1 MKNKSKNRS
10 GKMSKTGIV
19 IIAVVA
25 VIVAAIVGV
34 MIYLYSVYNKIY
46 VPVDIVDRSD
56 TYSMPEYP
64 SLETGSVAPEE
75 SETDVTTEA
84 ETAPETL
91 PYEDNPPSGGR
102 PNYNSDA
109 SFGNSPNAIPVYGGV
124 PIYKV
129 EQKDPNITN
138 ILLIGTD
145 SRDVTMDRG
154 RSDTMLVM
162 SYNKSS
168 GELKMVSF
176 MRDSLVPIEGC
187 DWNKLNSAYAF
198 GGVGLCINTI
208 NQLFDLDVQ
217 KFVVI
222 DMNGTE
228 DFIDRIGGLDLYV
241 TQTQAD
247 FYNKWYRLN
256 VTEGMNHLNGEK
268 TMIHLRHRLTDSDF
282 GRTKR
287 QRAVISEIIKKVTG
301 SSMKEVLDLV
311 DFTSNIVKT
320 NIDMVSM
327 TELVTQ
333 VVTNKDKLSL
343 DAQTVPFSDAYGSAW
358 YNGMQVLSFDIERA
372 AARLNDYLY

>member
-1 MKNKSKNRS
+1 MKNKSKKI
-10 GKMSKTGIV
+10 GKAGIV

-25 VIVAAIVGV
+25 VIIAAIVGV
-34 MIYLYSVYNKIY
+34 MIYLYSMYNKIY

-64 SLETGSVAPEE
+64 SLETAPA
-75 SETDVTTEA
+75 ETETAVTTEA
-84 ETAPETL
+84 ETEGAPETL
-91 PYEDNPPSGGR
+91 PYEENPPSQWK

-129 EQKDPNITN
+129 AQKDPNITN

-154 RSDTMLVM
+154 RSDTMIVL

-168 GELKMVSF
+168 GEMKMVSF

-228 DFIDRIGGLDLYV
+228 DFIDRIGGLDIYL

-247 FYNKWYRLN
+247 YYNKYYGMK
-256 VTEGMNHLNGEK
+256 VTEGVNHLNGDN
-268 TMIHLRHRLTDSDF
+268 TMLHLRHRMTDSDF

-287 QRAVISEIIKKVTG
+287 QREVISEIISKVLSSG
-301 SSMKEVLDLV
+301 SLKEVLDLV

-333 VVTNKDKLSL
+333 VVSNKDKLSI
-343 DAQTVPFSDAYGSAW
+343 DAQNVPFSDAYGSAW

-372 AARLNDYLY
+372 AARLNEYLY

>member
-1 MKNKSKNRS
+1 MKKTKNPSK
-10 GKMSKTGIV
+10 KKKILGIV
-19 IIAVVA
+19 LIALAA
-25 VIVAAIVGV
+25 VIVACIVGV
-34 MIYLYSVYNKIY
+34 IIYLYSVYSKIY

-64 SLETGSVAPEE
+64 SLETAPAET
-75 SETDVTTEA
+75 ETDVTQ
-84 ETAPETL
+84 ETGDTPETL
-91 PYEDNPPSGGR
+91 PYDENPPSQWK

-129 EQKDPNITN
+129 PQRDPNITN
-138 ILLIGTD
+138 ILLLGTD

-154 RSDTMLVM
+154 RSDAMIVV

-168 GELKMVSF
+168 GEMKLVSF
-176 MRDSLVPIEGC
+176 LRDSLVPIEGC

-198 GGVGLCINTI
+198 GGVGLTINTI
-208 NQLFDLDVQ
+208 NQLFGLDIQ

-228 DFIDRIGGLDLYV
+228 DFIDRIGGLDLYITKV
-241 TQTQAD
+241 QAD
-247 FYNKWYRLN
+247 FYNKYYRMN

-268 TMIHLRHRLTDSDF
+268 TMLHLRHRLTDSDF

-287 QRAVISEIIKKVTG
+287 QREVISEIVNKVLDKNSLG
-301 SSMKEVLDLV
+301 EILDLV

-320 NIDMVSM
+320 NIDISSM
-327 TELVTQ
+327 TELVTKVAAQ
-333 VVTNKDKLSL
+333 KDKLTI
-343 DAQTVPFSDAYGSAW
+343 DAQNVPFSDAYGSAW

-372 AARLNDYLY
+372 AARLSEYLY